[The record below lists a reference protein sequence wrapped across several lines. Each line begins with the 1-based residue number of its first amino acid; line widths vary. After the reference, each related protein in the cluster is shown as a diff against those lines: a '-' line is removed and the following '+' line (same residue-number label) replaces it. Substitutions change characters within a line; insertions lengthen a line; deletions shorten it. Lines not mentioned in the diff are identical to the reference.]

1 MKRKRFFL
9 STTMLAMA
17 MLTILTA
24 CSDDSEESAES
35 LAKKFCD
42 CEKIE
47 DVDKRERCIDNVNFQ
62 LQFHLDDPV
71 FMAAYNDASK
81 ACYN

>member
-1 MKRKRFFL
+1 MKRKHFYL
-9 STTMLAMA
+9 LAA
-17 MLTILTA
+17 LLAATVLTIPTA

-35 LAKKFCD
+35 LAKKYCD

-47 DVDKRERCIDNVNFQ
+47 DVSKREQCYDKVNFE
-62 LQFHLDDPV
+62 LQFHLDDPTY
-71 FMAAYNDASK
+71 MAVYNQAAQ